1 MDFSTCYI
9 DKSSERA
16 IIADSEGTLWHLQGF
31 IAITEYSD
39 EDDNYLV
46 KYKCIVDYNM
56 ALSKSYDAG
65 DEPPLFAHIGD
76 EIDISGLFSLWSKN
90 AFPYN
95 EAPIDYSDSLDRY
108 GLKVL
113 NNLARNDLSIII
125 FQNSA
130 YYCITISDGAHAY
143 DLSTWFAHVA
153 HEDKSDDFLFVK
165 YLSSKEKYGRCPVVK
180 YLAHIIFALRTIL
193 NNKDIC
199 FKDVYMRGIDD
210 ARLPVPDVFD
220 GFLDKIN
227 AEIVKLNEYYEVE

>member
-31 IAITEYSD
+31 IAITEYCD

-46 KYKCIVDYNM
+46 KYKCIVDYNL
-56 ALSKSYDAG
+56 ALSKTYEAG
-65 DEPPLFAHIGD
+65 DEPPFFAHIGD
-76 EIDISGLFSLWSKN
+76 EIDVSRLFQPWSNN

-95 EAPIDYSDSLDRY
+95 EAPIDYTDSIERY
-108 GLKVL
+108 DLKVL
-113 NNLARNDLSIII
+113 NNLARNDLSLIISKSSI
-125 FQNSA
+125 
-130 YYCITISDGAHAY
+130 YYSITFSDG
-143 DLSTWFAHVA
+143 TTEFCFEPWFVHD
-153 HEDKSDDFLFVK
+153 DKSGDFLFVK
-165 YLSSKEKYGRCPVVK
+165 SLSSKEKYGRCPVIK
-180 YLAHIIFALRTIL
+180 YLAHIIFALRKIL

-199 FKDVYMRGIDD
+199 FKDVYVKGIDN
-210 ARLPVPDVFD
+210 ARLPLPDISD